1 MKRNHPAIAMDRRD
15 VFFMEEGLIVLFRVV
30 TEWYAKIQIT

>member
-15 VFFMEEGLIVLFRVV
+15 VFFYGRGAIVLFRVV